1 MEKEIKLSSSTYDKD
16 ADVLYVNFEGD
27 EPTVYEDLEND
38 FIWLLVEV
46 GILTGKVYGFRII
59 GLKHLIKM
67 ENNRNDHKKK

>member
-1 MEKEIKLSSSTYDKD
+1 MDREIKLSSSTYDKD

-46 GILTGKVYGFRII
+46 GVSTGKVYGFRII
-59 GLKHLIKM
+59 GLKNLING
-67 ENNRNDHKKK
+67 EH